1 MTRARLPNRRPN
13 ETVQLMFN
21 DTRYAVTV
29 GYYPDT
35 GCIGEVFTHGAKV
48 GSNMDAI
55 LDDACVA
62 LSLLLQHGVEPAGL
76 AASMGRP
83 GGDGAPASIIGALA
97 DLLAEKTAAGTA
109 AGGAP

>member
-1 MTRARLPNRRPN
+1 MTRTRLPNRRPN
-13 ETVQLMFN
+13 ETVELMFN

-35 GCIGEVFTHGAKV
+35 GRVGEVFTHGAKV

-62 LSLLLQHGVEPAGL
+62 LSMLLQYGIEPPRL
-76 AASMGRP
+76 AAGMGRL

-97 DLLAEKTAAGTA
+97 DLLMDMDALSRKVAS
-109 AGGAP
+109 

>member
-1 MTRARLPNRRPN
+1 
-13 ETVQLMFN
+13 
-21 DTRYAVTV
+21 
-29 GYYPDT
+29 
-35 GCIGEVFTHGAKV
+35 
-48 GSNMDAI
+48 
-55 LDDACVA
+55 VA